1 MTDQE
6 DRERE
11 SQETEDTRYDRE
23 LDADATSR
31 EAAAEL
37 LRDDPPSEPDDEG

>member
-11 SQETEDTRYDRE
+11 SQQTEDTRYDRE
-23 LDADATSR
+23 LDADATGR

-37 LRDDPPSEPDDEG
+37 LRDDPPPEPDEG